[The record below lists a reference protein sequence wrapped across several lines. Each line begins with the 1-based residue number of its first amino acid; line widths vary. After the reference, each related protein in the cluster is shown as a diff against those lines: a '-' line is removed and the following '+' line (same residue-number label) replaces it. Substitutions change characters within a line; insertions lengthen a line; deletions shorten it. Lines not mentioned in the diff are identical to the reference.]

1 MERVNHFVEI
11 YRECNRGNN
20 EEKYY
25 RIKRGEVVLPRY
37 LDVELTNLCNFN
49 CCFCPTGT
57 KAMQRIK
64 GYMPENVVQALI
76 ENIHKYQIPGVR
88 FIRWGEPTIHPQYIE
103 IMKRVKEAGARIH
116 MNTNGIKLDQD
127 QIRQLI
133 DMELDSIKFSFQG
146 ADQGTYNEMREGG
159 DYDRLLQIV
168 RDMYLLRGD
177 RLYPYI
183 QISTT
188 LTGESAQQI
197 ENFKNDI
204 GAYCDYYNI
213 GYTQLNHLN
222 VDDMKIDEAEK
233 DKIRKLQ
240 EHEKLNHEYLE
251 VCPEAFDKLSV
262 NWNGDVTLCCSDYD
276 NFLIIGNILDMDLK
290 QLFNSHAAN
299 QYRDLI
305 EKKQYGRIK
314 CCSTCYQTVPL
325 QK

>member
-1 MERVNHFVEI
+1 MERFNKFIEI
-11 YRECNRGNN
+11 YKNCNNGNN
-20 EEKYY
+20 EDKYNM
-25 RIKRGEVVLPRY
+25 IKKGEVVLPRY

-64 GYMPENVVQALI
+64 GYMPEHVVHALV
-76 ENIHKYQIPGVR
+76 ENIKKFQIPGVR

-103 IMKRVKEAGARIH
+103 IMRRVKEAGAMIH
-116 MNTNGIKLDQD
+116 MNTNGIKLDQI
-127 QIRQLI
+127 QIKQLI
-133 DMELDSIKFSFQG
+133 EMELDSIKFSFQG

-168 RDMYLLRGD
+168 REMYQMRGD

-188 LTGESAQQI
+188 LTGESAEQI

-204 GAYCDYYNI
+204 GEYCDYYNI

-222 VDDMKIDEAEK
+222 VDDMKISESEK
-233 DKIRKLQ
+233 AKIKQLQ

-276 NFLIIGNILDMDLK
+276 NYLIIGNILDMDLK

-305 EKKQYGRIK
+305 ERKQYGRIK